1 MRHAETLS
9 AVGGRAVR
17 GRPFVGE
24 NVRVSNPYAPPEDR
38 PRTPDGDRVDAP
50 PAQHPWPQPAA
61 LPPAPGPGAPDRRP
75 PDPEQT
81 ARAQRLTRLFGVLI
95 LSSVLVA
102 TLPLPW
108 QAAGLAFALGALV
121 VGVWALVVSGK
132 ARSRG
137 LTPMIAAGVVI
148 ALFWSLLLG
157 VQLALW
163 PVQQA
168 KQECLEGALTITATN
183 ACDAQYTRDLDE
195 LRNSLERT
203 GS

>member
-1 MRHAETLS
+1 
-9 AVGGRAVR
+9 
-17 GRPFVGE
+17 VGE
-24 NVRVSNPYAPPEDR
+24 NARVSNPYAPPEDR

-50 PAQHPWPQPAA
+50 PAQHPWPPPAA
-61 LPPAPGPGAPDRRP
+61 RPPVAGHGAPDRRP

-81 ARAQRLTRLFGVLI
+81 ARAQRLTRLFGVLV

-108 QAAGLAFALGALV
+108 QAAAVAFALAALV
-121 VGVWALVVSGK
+121 VGVWALVVSSR

-137 LTPMIAAGVVI
+137 LTPMIAVGVVI

-163 PVQQA
+163 PVQQD
-168 KQECLEGALTITATN
+168 KQECLAGALTITATN
-183 ACDAQYTRDLDE
+183 ACDAQYLRDLDD
-195 LRNSLERT
+195 LRGSLERT